1 MTNFPCWAHQTVLKF
16 VFTHLLEWSIF
27 ACQID
32 PWCGKLDPGTSCRSN
47 DAYKANIGQT
57 GKTKCFDKTDHQ
69 PLPCGTLYALST
81 LVPQI
86 NCPVTMHQC
95 LYAGATCLC
104 VRHAKR
110 HPGISN
116 PHQYAAPEDMRLPG
130 AHWLH
135 RSRFWKRSSRD
146 PRFSWPVSIKCE
158 MGFKIVS
165 SVAASWPQ
173 IRWMQGL
180 SDARLWW
187 YHSMILSPYM
197 RSACRDVPELG

>member
-47 DAYKANIGQT
+47 DAYKANTGQT

-95 LYAGATCLC
+95 LHVCGCNMLC

-116 PHQYAAPEDMRLPG
+116 PHQYAAPEICGCPVPIGSTDLDFGRGRLGTLDLVGLYLLNVKWVSRSFPLWQLRGLKSGECRVYQMPG
-130 AHWLH
+130 YDDIIQWFFHPIWGQLAVMCLN
-135 RSRFWKRSSRD
+135 
-146 PRFSWPVSIKCE
+146 
-158 MGFKIVS
+158 
-165 SVAASWPQ
+165 
-173 IRWMQGL
+173 
-180 SDARLWW
+180 
-187 YHSMILSPYM
+187 
-197 RSACRDVPELG
+197 